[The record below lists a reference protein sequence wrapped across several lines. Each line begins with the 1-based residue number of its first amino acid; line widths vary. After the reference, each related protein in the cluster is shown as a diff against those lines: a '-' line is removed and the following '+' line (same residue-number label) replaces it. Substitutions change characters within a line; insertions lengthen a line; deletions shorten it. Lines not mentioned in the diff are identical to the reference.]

1 MLIPPKIDSLNDLDK
16 FNELK
21 KYKYIVKICF
31 SFILFNTVVGR
42 FLYRYRGA
50 HGSRVS
56 LYHHIIVLR
65 YK

>member
-1 MLIPPKIDSLNDLDK
+1 MLIPAKIDSLNDLDK

-21 KYKYIVKICF
+21 KYIVKICF